1 MSEQKR
7 DYEAIIVLNLQGEE
21 GIDEKINA
29 VGREIEEE
37 GAKLE
42 KIDRIGKR
50 EFAYN
55 ARKKK
60 SGYYVNYFF
69 KAEPDTIAKLR
80 GRLRINPDIYLQ
92 SYQRIAN

>member
-7 DYEAIIVLNLQGEE
+7 DYEATIVLNLQGEE
-21 GIDEKINA
+21 GMDEKINA
-29 VGREIEEE
+29 VGREMEEE

-55 ARKKK
+55 ARKKRA
-60 SGYYVNYFF
+60 GFYVNYFF
-69 KAEPDTIAKLR
+69 KAQPDSITKMR
-80 GRLRINPDIYLQ
+80 TRLRINPDIYLQ
-92 SYQRIAN
+92 SYQRLG

>member
-1 MSEQKR
+1 MTEQKR

-21 GIDEKINA
+21 TMDEKINA
-29 VGREIEEE
+29 VGREMEEE

-60 SGYYVNYFF
+60 SGFYVNYFF
-69 KAEPDTIAKLR
+69 KADPSAIDKVR

-92 SYQRIAN
+92 SYQRTGQ

>member
-7 DYEAIIVLNLQGEE
+7 DYEATIVLNLHGEE
-21 GIDEKINA
+21 GMDEKINA
-29 VGREIEEE
+29 VGREMEEE

-55 ARKKK
+55 ARKKRA
-60 SGYYVNYFF
+60 GFYVNYFF
-69 KAEPDTIAKLR
+69 KAAPGKHHQDAHPSC
-80 GRLRINPDIYLQ
+80 GINPDVDLQ
-92 SYQRIAN
+92 SYQRLG